1 MSTRDSDP
9 PPPSG
14 VGSLLSRRLLFVTG
28 KGGVGKSTVAAALGM
43 LGARHGRRTLVAEV
57 AGRGDVPRALGGS
70 GPRSAAQEI
79 EIAPGLHWTTIEPQQ
94 AMEEYLTDQL
104 PVRALAELLASS
116 RIFGYLAAATPGM
129 RELLTVGKLWELAQ
143 PERRRGDAE
152 PYDLVVVD
160 APATGHGLAYLAAPR
175 TFARVARVGPIA
187 RQGLTIHEMLADP
200 KRTGV
205 VAVTTAAEMPVT
217 EALWLHRQLP
227 EQMGLCL
234 DRVVVNR
241 LIPERF
247 STAEA
252 DRLAH
257 SLRRSGSAQA
267 RPHGDGDHDRKRQI
281 ALRAGL
287 SQHQRAREE
296 RRQLGRLTRATGRSP
311 ATLGLLYRAQLQAPD
326 VARLADRLERVL

>member
-70 GPRSAAQEI
+70 GPSSAAQEI
-79 EIAPGLHWTTIEPQQ
+79 EIAPDLHWTTIEPQQ

-104 PVRALAELLASS
+104 PVRALADLLASS

-143 PERRRGDAE
+143 PERRRSDAE

-267 RPHGDGDHDRKRQI
+267 RPHGDGDDDRKRQI